1 MNDFN
6 LDKIKIHKMNFGDLD
21 QVHAI
26 EVDTFPTPW
35 SKSSFLYQILRRKFN
50 LYIVAKK
57 DNEVLGYAGMD
68 QRIKE
73 GHITTIA
80 VKNRFKRKN
89 IGTILLV
96 YLIKEAIK
104 RGLTS
109 LYLEVRE
116 SNKIAQEFYRK
127 FNFSTIGR
135 RIGYYSDTSEDALI
149 MVLDNITNSK
159 YKDFI
164 FKIEI
169 ELLSK

>member
-6 LDKIKIHKMNFGDLD
+6 LDEIKIHKMKFGNVD
-21 QVHAI
+21 QVYAI

-35 SKSSFLYQILRRKFN
+35 SKSSFLSQILRRRFN
-50 LYIVAKK
+50 LYLVAKK
-57 DNEVLGYAGMD
+57 DNEVLGYAGMV

-80 VKNRFKRKN
+80 VKNRFKRKK
-89 IGTILLV
+89 IGTILLIS
-96 YLIKEAIK
+96 LIKEAIK
-104 RGLTS
+104 RGLVS

-127 FNFSTIGR
+127 FKFSTIGR
-135 RIGYYSDTSEDALI
+135 KIDYYSDTNEDALI
-149 MVLDNITNSK
+149 MAMDNISNSK

-164 FKIEI
+164 FKIESD
-169 ELLSK
+169 LLNK